1 MSDPLPKIWN
11 TPSRIDSR
19 NGRFID
25 FHINRPQIDYVNE
38 VERHD
43 PVSPDHAPDFIFFS
57 LRDLKSSYKQ
67 KLPDLMSIISGILVV
82 SQKLHDL
89 LLQFNLGATSM
100 FEVPLYEYDQKTP
113 RPGTWY
119 ILHIAVKKQTVIPE
133 RSENV
138 RESPTKGYWDPS
150 ANQDDVLAVHAG
162 SAVGEDLWVDPYFY
176 DRTFF
181 SDRLKTAIDTAKK
194 TDGLRIMRLPFRPC
208 IVVG

>member
-19 NGRFID
+19 NQRYID
-25 FHINRPQIDYVNE
+25 YHINRPLIDYLNE
-38 VERHD
+38 FDRRD
-43 PVSPDHAPDFIFFS
+43 PVSSDQAPDFIYFS
-57 LRDLKSSYKQ
+57 LRGLKSSYKQ
-67 KLPDLMSIISGILVV
+67 KLPDLISITDGILVV

-89 LLQFNLGATSM
+89 LLQFNLGATSL
-100 FEVPLYEYDQKTP
+100 FEVPLYEHDQRTL

-138 RESPTKGYWDPS
+138 RESPTKGYWDPC

-162 SAVGEDLWVDPYFY
+162 SAIGEDLWVDPHFHN
-176 DRTFF
+176 RTFL

-194 TDGLRIMRLPFRPC
+194 TDGLRIMRLPMRPC
-208 IVVG
+208 VVIG

>member
-11 TPSRIDSR
+11 TPSMIDSR
-19 NGRFID
+19 NLRFID
-25 FHINRPQIDYVNE
+25 YHMNRPKIDYVNE
-38 VERHD
+38 FDRRD
-43 PVSPDHAPDFIFFS
+43 PVSPDQAPDFIYFS

-100 FEVPLYEYDQKTP
+100 FEVPLYEYDQKTL

-138 RESPTKGYWDPS
+138 RESPTKGYWGARGID
-150 ANQDDVLAVHAG
+150 DDVLVVHAG
-162 SAVGEDLWVDPYFY
+162 SAVGEDLWVDPYFHN
-176 DRTFF
+176 RTFL

-194 TDGLRIMRLPFRPC
+194 TDGLRIMRLPMRPC
-208 IVVG
+208 IVMG